1 VEIPLMNKNLFSIH
15 WELRTLLYLGVLL
28 LSAGL
33 GTWVY
38 QHLDSIDRLGIVG
51 ALCLISAGGFFWCAR
66 AQPRFSFDRVASAG
80 PLTDYVLL
88 LACLTFVTLVGYL
101 QFQYTFF
108 GPSLRLAGLVPL
120 LVLAFSAYYFDHLGV
135 LSLAITNL
143 AAWVGIVVTP
153 ANILTSGTWA
163 TPRLIYTGLLLGLF
177 LLVAGRLT
185 VVRRWKEHFAFTY
198 AHFGIHIWCIA
209 CLSGMFHDW
218 DQPWWAA
225 WLALLLGSAWA
236 LYYQALR
243 YHSFYF
249 LVIIGIYTYI
259 GISSGVIHLVELARV
274 AGDAGLYLLIL
285 YFIGSALS
293 LAVLVVRQNKK
304 WRRHDRV

>member
-1 VEIPLMNKNLFSIH
+1 MNKNLFSIH

-38 QHLDSIDRLGIVG
+38 QHLDSIDHLAIVG

-66 AQPRFSFDRVASAG
+66 VQAPFTLARVPSAG
-80 PLTDYVLL
+80 PFTDYILL

-101 QFQYTFF
+101 QFQYTLF
-108 GPSLRLAGLVPL
+108 GPSLRLAGLIPL
-120 LVLAFSAYYFDHLGV
+120 VVLAFSAYYFDHLGV
-135 LSLAITNL
+135 LSLAVTNL
-143 AAWVGIVVTP
+143 AAWLGIVVTP
-153 ANILTSGTWA
+153 ANILTSDAWA
-163 TPRLIYTGLLLGLF
+163 TPRLIYIGLLLGLF
-177 LLVAGRLT
+177 LLVAGQLT
-185 VVRRWKEHFAFTY
+185 VYRRWKEHFAFTY

-225 WLALLLGSAWA
+225 LLALLLGSAWV

-243 YHSFYF
+243 YRSFYF
-249 LVIIGIYTYI
+249 LVITGVYVYI
-259 GISSGVIHLVELARV
+259 GISSAVIRFVEWVRPS
-274 AGDAGLYLLIL
+274 GDSGFAMLML
-285 YFIGSALS
+285 YFFASALG
-293 LAVLVVRQNKK
+293 LAFLVVRQNKK
-304 WRRHDRV
+304 WRQHDRV